1 MKQSGICPKCGGRE
15 ILIIPGESG
24 PYGSGN
30 NIPVGWSIFSAV
42 KVNRYLCCSCGYSE
56 EWIDKEDIPTL
67 VAKYK
72 KEGQN
77 APVQRRTKHE

>member
-15 ILIIPGESG
+15 ILTIPGWVEAS
-24 PYGSGN
+24 GSGN
-30 NIPVGWSIFSAV
+30 NIPVGWTYLSAV
-42 KVNRYLCCSCGYSE
+42 KVNRYLCCGCGYSE
-56 EWIDKEDIPTL
+56 EWIDKGDIPAL

>member
-15 ILIIPGESG
+15 ILTIPGWVEAS
-24 PYGSGN
+24 GSGN
-30 NIPVGWSIFSAV
+30 NIPVGWTNLSAV

-56 EWIDKEDIPTL
+56 EWIDKADIPAL

-77 APVQRRTKHE
+77 APRAKENKT